1 MATDGDV
8 LDAGDLDR
16 AAARIGPL
24 VGHTPLRECAAL
36 SDRLRARV
44 LVKAENLQHAG
55 SFKIRGVLNA
65 LLTWREQG
73 DLPAGIATFSAGNH
87 AAAVAYATAQLG
99 IPAVVCMPP
108 KAVASK
114 VDAVRRYGGEI
125 VFTTDLVGACAAVI
139 AERGYRLLHP
149 FDDRT
154 VIAGHGT
161 VGLEML
167 ADGPVPDLV
176 LVPVGGGGLISGVA
190 AAVKTRSPATRVFG
204 VEPLG
209 ANAMSHALR
218 RGAPD
223 PLPQHPHSIADGL
236 TAPFAGRHTLAHVK
250 AFVDDVVEIDEQPI
264 VDAWWP
270 LMEATKLL
278 LEPSAV
284 VGLAA
289 ILAGAVSYD
298 EGSTIVLVLS
308 GGNTSPENLRRLT
321 PDPNPPDPPARS

>member
-1 MATDGDV
+1 MATDGD
-8 LDAGDLDR
+8 LLGAGDFDR

-24 VGHTPLRECAAL
+24 VEHTPLRECATL

-44 LVKAENLQHAG
+44 LVKAENLQHTG

-65 LLTWREQG
+65 LLTCREQG
-73 DLPAGIATFSAGNH
+73 DLPAGIATYSAGNH
-87 AAAVAYATAQLG
+87 AAAVSYATTRLG

-108 KAVASK
+108 AAVASK
-114 VDAVRRYGGEI
+114 VAAVRRYGGEI
-125 VFTTDLVGACAAVI
+125 VFTDDLVGACGEVI

-161 VGLEML
+161 VGLEIL
-167 ADGPVPDLV
+167 TDSPAPDLV

-190 AAVKTRSPATRVFG
+190 TAIKTRSPGTRVVG

-209 ANAMSHALR
+209 ANAMSYALR
-218 RGAPD
+218 RDAPE
-223 PLPQHPHSIADGL
+223 PLPQRPKSIADGL

-250 AFVDDVVEIDEQPI
+250 AFVDDVIELDDQPI

-270 LMEATKLL
+270 LMDATKLL

-289 ILAGAVSYD
+289 ILDGAVSYD

-308 GGNTSPENLRRLT
+308 GGNTGPENLRRLT
-321 PDPNPPDPPARS
+321 PDPPDPPARS

>member
-1 MATDGDV
+1 MATDGD
-8 LDAGDLDR
+8 LLGAGDFDR

-24 VGHTPLRECAAL
+24 VEHTPLRECATL

-44 LVKAENLQHAG
+44 LVKAENLQHTG

-65 LLTWREQG
+65 LLTCREQG
-73 DLPAGIATFSAGNH
+73 DLPAGIATYSAGNH
-87 AAAVAYATAQLG
+87 AAAVSYATTHLG

-108 KAVASK
+108 AAVASK
-114 VDAVRRYGGEI
+114 VAAVRRYGGEI
-125 VFTTDLVGACAAVI
+125 VFTDDLVGACGEVI

-161 VGLEML
+161 VGLEIL
-167 ADGPVPDLV
+167 TDSPAPDLV

-190 AAVKTRSPATRVFG
+190 TAIKTRSPGTRVVG

-209 ANAMSHALR
+209 ANAMSYALR
-218 RGAPD
+218 RDAPE
-223 PLPQHPHSIADGL
+223 PLPQRPKSIADGL

-250 AFVDDVVEIDEQPI
+250 AFVDDVIELDDQPI

-270 LMEATKLL
+270 LMDATKLL

-289 ILAGAVSYD
+289 ILDGAVSYD

-308 GGNTSPENLRRLT
+308 GGNTGPENLRRLT
-321 PDPNPPDPPARS
+321 PDPPDPPARS

>member
-1 MATDGDV
+1 V
-8 LDAGDLDR
+8 LDAGDFDR
-16 AAARIGPL
+16 AAARLGSL
-24 VGHTPLRECAAL
+24 VERTPLRACATL

-44 LVKAENLQHAG
+44 LVKAENLQHTG

-65 LLTWREQG
+65 LLTCREQG

-87 AAAVAYATAQLG
+87 AAAVAYATARLG

-108 KAVASK
+108 AAVATK
-114 VDAVRRYGGEI
+114 VAAVRRHGGEI
-125 VFTTDLVGACAAVI
+125 VFTDDLVGACAEVI

-161 VGLEML
+161 VGLEIL
-167 ADGPVPDLV
+167 ADCPAPDLV

-190 AAVKTRSPATRVFG
+190 AAVKTRAPGARVVG

-218 RGAPD
+218 RDAPE
-223 PLPQHPHSIADGL
+223 PLPHRPQSIADGL

-250 AFVDDVVEIDEQPI
+250 AYVDGVVEIGEQPI

-270 LMEATKLL
+270 LMDATKLL

-308 GGNTSPENLRRLT
+308 GGNTSAENLGRLA
-321 PDPNPPDPPARS
+321 PAPPAGS

>member
-1 MATDGDV
+1 VATDGD
-8 LDAGDLDR
+8 LLGAGDFDR

-24 VGHTPLRECAAL
+24 VEHTPLRECATL

-44 LVKAENLQHAG
+44 LVKAENLQHTG

-65 LLTWREQG
+65 LLTCREQG
-73 DLPAGIATFSAGNH
+73 DLPAGIATYSAGNH
-87 AAAVAYATAQLG
+87 AAAVSYATTRLG

-108 KAVASK
+108 AAVASK
-114 VDAVRRYGGEI
+114 VAAVRRYGGEI
-125 VFTTDLVGACAAVI
+125 VFTDDLVGACGEVI
-139 AERGYRLLHP
+139 AERGYRLLYP

-161 VGLEML
+161 VGLEIL
-167 ADGPVPDLV
+167 TDSPAPDLV

-190 AAVKTRSPATRVFG
+190 TAIKTRSPGTRVVG

-209 ANAMSHALR
+209 ANAMSYALR
-218 RGAPD
+218 RDAPE
-223 PLPQHPHSIADGL
+223 PLPQRPKSIADGL

-250 AFVDDVVEIDEQPI
+250 AFVDDVIELDDQPI

-270 LMEATKLL
+270 LMDATKLL

-289 ILAGAVSYD
+289 ILDGAVSYD

-321 PDPNPPDPPARS
+321 PDPPARS

>member
-1 MATDGDV
+1 MATDGD
-8 LDAGDLDR
+8 LLGAGDFDR

-24 VGHTPLRECAAL
+24 VEHTPLRECATL

-44 LVKAENLQHAG
+44 LVKAENLQHTG

-65 LLTWREQG
+65 LLTCREQG
-73 DLPAGIATFSAGNH
+73 DLPAGIATYSAGNH
-87 AAAVAYATAQLG
+87 AAAVSYATTHLG

-108 KAVASK
+108 AAVASK
-114 VDAVRRYGGEI
+114 VAAVRRYGGEV
-125 VFTTDLVGACAAVI
+125 VFTDDLVGACGEVI

-161 VGLEML
+161 VGLEIL
-167 ADGPVPDLV
+167 TDSPAPDLV

-190 AAVKTRSPATRVFG
+190 TAIKTRSPGTRVVG

-209 ANAMSHALR
+209 ANAMSYALR
-218 RGAPD
+218 RDAPE
-223 PLPQHPHSIADGL
+223 PLPQRPKSIADGL

-250 AFVDDVVEIDEQPI
+250 AFVDDVIELDDQPI

-270 LMEATKLL
+270 LMDATKLL

-289 ILAGAVSYD
+289 ILDGAVSYD

-308 GGNTSPENLRRLT
+308 GGNTGPENLRRLA
-321 PDPNPPDPPARS
+321 PDPPARS

>member
-1 MATDGDV
+1 VATDGD
-8 LDAGDLDR
+8 LLGAGDFDR

-24 VGHTPLRECAAL
+24 VEHTPLRECATL

-44 LVKAENLQHAG
+44 LVKAENLQHTG

-65 LLTWREQG
+65 LLTCREQG
-73 DLPAGIATFSAGNH
+73 DLPAGIATYSAGNH
-87 AAAVAYATAQLG
+87 AAAVSYATTRLG

-108 KAVASK
+108 AAVASK
-114 VDAVRRYGGEI
+114 VAAVRRYGGEI
-125 VFTTDLVGACAAVI
+125 VFTDDLVGACGEVI

-161 VGLEML
+161 VGLEIL
-167 ADGPVPDLV
+167 TDSPAPDLV

-190 AAVKTRSPATRVFG
+190 TAIKTRSPGTRVVG

-209 ANAMSHALR
+209 ANAMSYALR
-218 RGAPD
+218 RDAPE
-223 PLPQHPHSIADGL
+223 PLPQRPKSIADGL

-250 AFVDDVVEIDEQPI
+250 AFVDDVIELDDQPI

-270 LMEATKLL
+270 LMDATKLL

-289 ILAGAVSYD
+289 ILDGAVSYD

-308 GGNTSPENLRRLT
+308 GGNTGPENLRRLT
-321 PDPNPPDPPARS
+321 PDPPDPPARS

>member
-1 MATDGDV
+1 MATDGD
-8 LDAGDLDR
+8 LLGAGDFDR

-24 VGHTPLRECAAL
+24 VEHTPLRECATL

-44 LVKAENLQHAG
+44 LVKAENLQHTG

-65 LLTWREQG
+65 LLTCREQG
-73 DLPAGIATFSAGNH
+73 DLPAGIATYSAGNH
-87 AAAVAYATAQLG
+87 AAAVSYATTHLG

-108 KAVASK
+108 AAVASK
-114 VDAVRRYGGEI
+114 VAAVRRYGGEI
-125 VFTTDLVGACAAVI
+125 VFTDDLVGACGEVI

-161 VGLEML
+161 VGLEIL
-167 ADGPVPDLV
+167 TDSPAPDLV

-190 AAVKTRSPATRVFG
+190 TAIKTRSPGTRVVG

-209 ANAMSHALR
+209 ANAMSYALR
-218 RGAPD
+218 RDAPE
-223 PLPQHPHSIADGL
+223 PLPQRPKSIADGL

-250 AFVDDVVEIDEQPI
+250 AFVDDVIELDDQPI

-270 LMEATKLL
+270 LMDATKLL

-289 ILAGAVSYD
+289 ILDGAVSYD

-308 GGNTSPENLRRLT
+308 GGNTSPENLRRLA
-321 PDPNPPDPPARS
+321 PDPPARS